1 MRRMLSSGNYIEY
14 KTIKD
19 TAIIKS
25 FIKTKA
31 YSNQANI
38 ESKID
43 KLIAYEKKRNATKK
57 NYCIKLRV
65 MISRSL
71 SKQQKHELAKQFM
84 FNISLDY
91 KSIPFVYKFT
101 NVGNGTY
108 IDFLVFERKV
118 FTKPISNPKKYK
130 RNMYINKFTGRTC
143 KKDDPNM
150 VMICKK
156 NEIMKD
162 KDGNVIVEKYDV
174 TPTKIR
180 HLWYKDHRDKSI
192 KKRNFNNFI
201 AKLEKFYIVALS
213 KIIISLGKTYKKF
226 KYCRRKFGYSDERLQ
241 QINLYNAVINRINL
255 RIILLQDA
263 VFWSDDYDL
272 YNKKLNSLIYSISN
286 TLDNGD
292 INFKNKFRLKLSP
305 LNKNYDDYEG
315 NINYFEKTV
324 NERIEKWRNEAFAG
338 ILAFIK
344 SGKKC

>member
-156 NEIMKD
+156 MK
-162 KDGNVIVEKYDV
+162 
-174 TPTKIR
+174 
-180 HLWYKDHRDKSI
+180 L
-192 KKRNFNNFI
+192 
-201 AKLEKFYIVALS
+201 
-213 KIIISLGKTYKKF
+213 
-226 KYCRRKFGYSDERLQ
+226 
-241 QINLYNAVINRINL
+241 
-255 RIILLQDA
+255 
-263 VFWSDDYDL
+263 
-272 YNKKLNSLIYSISN
+272 
-286 TLDNGD
+286 
-292 INFKNKFRLKLSP
+292 
-305 LNKNYDDYEG
+305 
-315 NINYFEKTV
+315 
-324 NERIEKWRNEAFAG
+324 
-338 ILAFIK
+338 
-344 SGKKC
+344 

>member
-1 MRRMLSSGNYIEY
+1 
-14 KTIKD
+14 
-19 TAIIKS
+19 
-25 FIKTKA
+25 
-31 YSNQANI
+31 
-38 ESKID
+38 
-43 KLIAYEKKRNATKK
+43 
-57 NYCIKLRV
+57 
-65 MISRSL
+65 
-71 SKQQKHELAKQFM
+71 
-84 FNISLDY
+84 
-91 KSIPFVYKFT
+91 
-101 NVGNGTY
+101 
-108 IDFLVFERKV
+108 
-118 FTKPISNPKKYK
+118 
-130 RNMYINKFTGRTC
+130 
-143 KKDDPNM
+143 M

-286 TLDNGD
+286 ILDNGD

-338 ILAFIK
+338 ILAFIR
-344 SGKKC
+344 SGKKF

>member
-1 MRRMLSSGNYIEY
+1 M
-14 KTIKD
+14 
-19 TAIIKS
+19 
-25 FIKTKA
+25 
-31 YSNQANI
+31 
-38 ESKID
+38 
-43 KLIAYEKKRNATKK
+43 
-57 NYCIKLRV
+57 
-65 MISRSL
+65 
-71 SKQQKHELAKQFM
+71 
-84 FNISLDY
+84 
-91 KSIPFVYKFT
+91 
-101 NVGNGTY
+101 
-108 IDFLVFERKV
+108 FERKV

-338 ILAFIK
+338 ILAFIR
-344 SGKKC
+344 

>member
-1 MRRMLSSGNYIEY
+1 
-14 KTIKD
+14 
-19 TAIIKS
+19 
-25 FIKTKA
+25 
-31 YSNQANI
+31 
-38 ESKID
+38 
-43 KLIAYEKKRNATKK
+43 
-57 NYCIKLRV
+57 
-65 MISRSL
+65 
-71 SKQQKHELAKQFM
+71 
-84 FNISLDY
+84 
-91 KSIPFVYKFT
+91 
-101 NVGNGTY
+101 
-108 IDFLVFERKV
+108 
-118 FTKPISNPKKYK
+118 
-130 RNMYINKFTGRTC
+130 
-143 KKDDPNM
+143 
-150 VMICKK
+150 
-156 NEIMKD
+156 MKD

-213 KIIISLGKTYKKF
+213 KIITSLGKTYKKF
-226 KYCRRKFGYSDERLQ
+226 KYYRRKFGYSDERLQ

-272 YNKKLNSLIYSISN
+272 YNKELNSLIYSISN

-315 NINYFEKTV
+315 NINYFEKNV

-338 ILAFIK
+338 ILAFIR